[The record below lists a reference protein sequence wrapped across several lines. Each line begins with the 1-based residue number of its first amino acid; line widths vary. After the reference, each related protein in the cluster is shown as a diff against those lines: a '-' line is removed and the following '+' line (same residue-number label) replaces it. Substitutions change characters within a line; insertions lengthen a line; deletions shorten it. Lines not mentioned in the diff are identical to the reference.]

1 MKGKRERMLSQK
13 GQSEKQ
19 ICVYEFDYKGACTMK
34 EKCAFN
40 HKITENQRNDPLV
53 VEEISNKI
61 EKIKRLRK
69 LRAGGKDAAE
79 ERVAVPKVML
89 EQMYQLLHN
98 SSCF

>member
-1 MKGKRERMLSQK
+1 
-13 GQSEKQ
+13 
-19 ICVYEFDYKGACTMK
+19 MK
-34 EKCAFN
+34 ERCAFS

-89 EQMYQLLHN
+89 EQMYELLHN